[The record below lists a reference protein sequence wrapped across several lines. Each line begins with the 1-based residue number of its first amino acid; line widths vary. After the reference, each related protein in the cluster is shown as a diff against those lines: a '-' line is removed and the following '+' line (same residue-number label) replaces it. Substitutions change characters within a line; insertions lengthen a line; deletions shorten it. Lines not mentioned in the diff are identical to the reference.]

1 MPNVA
6 DQTALDTNN
15 NGQLDEGDDPYS
27 PWYPGDDQVDWIGI
41 SLYYKGPDFQ
51 NINQNQMPGFVYDLI
66 HGQNPYYPS
75 RSPKPDW
82 YAIYC
87 AGKPD
92 KACMMSEAGA
102 AYHTLPNLVS
112 SARNTQV
119 EMQRAWWQDSFLNT
133 TFLQQH
139 PRLKAYYQFEHFKI
153 ENDGGIV
160 DDRDYRILNNSAVAS
175 AFMADLAPLSTN
187 YVWANN
193 TLTGGMFSG
202 LPPNTSAFE
211 ITPSG
216 PVVTDTVTVNGT
228 EMVTATY
235 TQFYSGPFVNVSFV
249 GTADPL
255 ASPTG
260 TSTIPADV
268 LATATMNRNANGMV
282 APTQGVGSNA
292 FTGDARSSRKMMGS
306 LAVGGV
312 SVALAM
318 CLFA

>member
-1 MPNVA
+1 M
-6 DQTALDTNN
+6 Q
-15 NGQLDEGDDPYS
+15 
-27 PWYPGDDQVDWIGI
+27 
-41 SLYYKGPDFQ
+41 
-51 NINQNQMPGFVYDLI
+51 GFVYDLI
-66 HGQNPYYPS
+66 HGQNPYYPNQT
-75 RSPKPDW
+75 PKPDW
-82 YAIYC
+82 YEIYC
-87 AGKPD
+87 AQKPD

-102 AYHTLPNLVS
+102 AWHSLPNLIA
-112 SARNTQV
+112 SAPNTQV
-119 EMQRAWWQDSFLNT
+119 EIQRAWWQDSFLNT
-133 TFLQQH
+133 SFLQQH
-139 PRLKAYYQFEHFKI
+139 PRLRAYYQWVYIFLLQAFYTMIMEFLFLLMMLSALPLIDRFEHFKI
-153 ENDGGIV
+153 ENDGGIT

-175 AFMADLAPLSTN
+175 AFMADLAPLSSN

-235 TQFYSGPFVNVSFV
+235 TQFYSGPFVNISFV

-260 TSTIPADV
+260 TSTIPSEV
-268 LATATMNRNANGMV
+268 LATATMNRNANGAV

-292 FTGDARSSRKMMGS
+292 FTGSAGKRWDTLKSGKTIFGAS
-306 LAVGGV
+306 
-312 SVALAM
+312 ALAIVM